1 MSKYFTEDEFR
12 CHCCGALPE
21 QGISTALLS
30 TLDNIRESLGVPVTV
45 LSGYRCPVNNAACGG
60 VKNSQHLLGIA
71 ADLTYDGIDVDA
83 LAQIAE
89 DCGADGIGKY
99 WSQGFVHVDSRG
111 YYARWT
117 END

>member
-12 CHCCGALPE
+12 CHCCGELPE
-21 QGISTALLS
+21 QGISAELLNI
-30 TLDNIRESLGVPVTV
+30 LDLIREELAMPLTV

-71 ADLTYDGIDVDA
+71 ADLTYEHIDVDM

-89 DCGADGIGKY
+89 NCGADGIGKY
-99 WSQGFVHVDSRG
+99 WSQGFVHVDMRG
-111 YYARWT
+111 YTARWT

>member
-12 CHCCGALPE
+12 CHCCGGLPDG
-21 QGISTALLS
+21 GIDTRLLNV
-30 TLDNIRESLGVPVTV
+30 LDNIRESLGVPVTV

-71 ADLTYDGIDVDA
+71 ADLTYDNINVDA

-99 WSQGFVHVDSRG
+99 WSQGFVHVDTRG
-111 YYARWT
+111 YAARWT
-117 END
+117 E